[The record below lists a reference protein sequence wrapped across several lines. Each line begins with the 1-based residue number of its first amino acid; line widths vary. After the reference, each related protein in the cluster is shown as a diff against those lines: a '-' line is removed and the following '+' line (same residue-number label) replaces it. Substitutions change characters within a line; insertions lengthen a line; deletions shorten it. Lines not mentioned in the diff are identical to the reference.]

1 VARKGGE
8 KKMADGFYKPVLCKM
23 CGKPMKFSNEWGY
36 IPLEVTVALIERGYP
51 WTTLMHYTCSDKHKR
66 AWYIPSLGDREE
78 VLIYQN
84 YPIG

>member
-1 VARKGGE
+1 
-8 KKMADGFYKPVLCKM
+8 MADGFYKPILCQM

-36 IPLEVTVALIERGYP
+36 IPLGSGSRAHRAGIPLDGV
-51 WTTLMHYTCSDKHKR
+51 MHYTCSDKHKR